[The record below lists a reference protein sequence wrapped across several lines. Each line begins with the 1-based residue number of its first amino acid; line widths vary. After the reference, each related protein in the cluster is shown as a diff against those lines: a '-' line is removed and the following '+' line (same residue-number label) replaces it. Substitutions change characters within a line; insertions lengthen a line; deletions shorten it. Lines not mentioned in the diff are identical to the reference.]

1 MPAPTASTCV
11 YLNLTQ
17 KKKRIQ
23 SETCVPISYGINVIR
38 VYTFFYSSNNRMGSD
53 GLVGVDGLMTL
64 NNKQPA
70 LDLGAYIAE

>member
-1 MPAPTASTCV
+1 
-11 YLNLTQ
+11 
-17 KKKRIQ
+17 
-23 SETCVPISYGINVIR
+23 
-38 VYTFFYSSNNRMGSD
+38 MGSD